1 MPHCISNNL
10 RALLVLGALFAQTL
24 SAQADP
30 EPLRVVGTN
39 SRMSPFT
46 YSPGATNTSFWQRT
60 PHQLGGP
67 VAEIDIAFMNWA
79 VGYSGEV
86 ISTSDVTISHAWLER
101 GSDGQIVPLTFEGER
116 EVVLLGGVAQP
127 YYMADPIDS
136 SVWTGGTPQRDEIFW
151 LHVKGSVP
159 ATDGKACLGVY
170 ATYSGAKFI
179 FYDPAND
186 PGTIDAAG
194 AVPNITGKNQRTNG
208 LALAFCGRYTE
219 PGYLSV
225 IGLGDSILHGSGDA
239 TNPAP
244 VVAGSGFFERAAT
257 DLAGENAVGML
268 NLARHGESANTFVNS
283 HAMREAFLPFAN
295 VVVEEYGT
303 NDIGSNGT
311 GDADIIYT
319 RLQTIWQL
327 ARDAGVE
334 KVLRTKLMPRTT
346 SASGNW
352 TSLADQTPNNG
363 WGAGGKRDQLNAH
376 LETALSSG
384 LIDALVDTLTPL
396 ADPTDDHY
404 WITTGANDYATGDG
418 THPNR
423 QGYTLAAVPLRAA
436 IEAILNAAET
446 FSYLD
451 WSDDIDWGG
460 ADSSPT
466 ADPNQDGVSNWL
478 AYALDLPPLANLAG
492 QASIPGV
499 DLATANG
506 PWLTF
511 DFRIN
516 QRAAASLQY
525 SVLRSVSL
533 LSDSWSTLSPNGID
547 VIEETLLADPDG
559 DGSAALMR
567 WRIKVSSSE
576 PCLLMLQ
583 VDES

>member
-1 MPHCISNNL
+1 MPQHILFSI
-10 RALLVLGALFAQTL
+10 RAWLLLAALCTTSL
-24 SAQADP
+24 TCLADS
-30 EPLRVVGTN
+30 EPLRVVATN

-86 ISTSDVTISHAWLER
+86 INASDVTITHAWLER
-101 GSDGQIVPLTFEGER
+101 GSDGQVVPLTFDGER
-116 EVVLLGGVAQP
+116 ELLLVGGVAEP
-127 YYMADPIDS
+127 YYMADPVDS
-136 SVWTGGTPQRDEIFW
+136 SVWTGGAPQRDEIFW
-151 LHVKGSVP
+151 LHVKGNVP
-159 ATDGKACLGVY
+159 PTDGKACLGVY

-179 FYDPAND
+179 FYDPAQE
-186 PGTIDAAG
+186 PGTVDAAG
-194 AVPNITGKNQRTNG
+194 AVPNITGKNQRSNG
-208 LALAFCGRYTE
+208 LAVMFAGRYTE

-244 VVAGSGFFERAAT
+244 VVAGSGFFDRAAT
-257 DLAGENAVGML
+257 DLEGANAVGML

-283 HAMREAFLPFAN
+283 HAMRGALLPFAN

-303 NDIGSNGT
+303 NDIGSRGT
-311 GDADIIYT
+311 GNADVIYG
-319 RLQTIWQL
+319 RLQTIWQI

-334 KVLRTKLMPRTT
+334 HVLRTKLMPRTA

-352 TSLADQTPNNG
+352 TSLEDQTPNNG
-363 WGAGGKRDQLNAH
+363 WGAGEARDQLNAH
-376 LETALSSG
+376 LATALSEG
-384 LIDALVDTLTPL
+384 LIDALVDTLTPV

-404 WITTGANDYATGDG
+404 WVSTGANDYATGDG

-423 QGYTLAAVPLRAA
+423 QGYALAAVPLRSA
-436 IEAILNAAET
+436 IEAILAGENT

-451 WSDDIDWGG
+451 WSDEIDWSGE
-460 ADSSPT
+460 DSSPT
-466 ADPNQDGVSNWL
+466 ADPNDDGVSNWL
-478 AYALDLPPLANLAG
+478 AYALDLPPLATLTS
-492 QASIPGV
+492 QALSLGV
-499 DLATANG
+499 DDASANG
-506 PWLTF
+506 PWMTF

-516 QRAAASLQY
+516 KRAPALQY
-525 SVLRSVSL
+525 VVLRSESL
-533 LSDSWSTLSPNGID
+533 SSDQWTAVLPDGVNI
-547 VIEETLLADPDG
+547 IEETLIEDPDG

-567 WRIKVSSSE
+567 WRVKLTRSE
-576 PCLLMLQ
+576 ACFLRLQ